1 MDEAEEFDLVV
12 IGAGAAGLAASA
24 TAALAGLRVVLLEA
38 SDRVGGTCAI
48 SAGCAWLPNT
58 MLSREDDPNAARRY
72 LDHVVGN
79 ESRAEMREAFLARA
93 PEMVAELQN
102 AGAIDLAPFAH
113 HPDYHT
119 DLPGAVTRGRALGAQ
134 PFDGRKLGSA
144 FGLVKPP
151 LPEFTIMGGM
161 MVDRTDIGHLL
172 RATRS
177 LASFRHAAG
186 LMLRH
191 GRDRLT
197 GPRGRRLVMGNALVG
212 RLLAFLIDRGVE
224 IRTGCRVDRIVVS
237 DGRAT
242 GVAIGKQQI
251 VAHCGIVVCTGGFSH
266 HARLRQDLFPDPVA
280 EQSVVPDTNTGG
292 GVDLLLGA
300 GGQLE
305 RGYSNAAFWAPASV
319 RTRSDGSKAVFP
331 HLLLD
336 RAKPGIIAVDASGR
350 RFVDEST
357 SYHRFVE
364 GMYQAGA
371 ITCHLVCN
379 AAFIRQYGLG
389 VIRPMTR
396 RLGPWV
402 AEGYLAEGRD
412 IKAIATAIGADPA
425 VLADSFARNDRYA
438 AEGRDPEFN
447 RGSTAYSRNLG
458 DPDHIGP
465 NPCLGPMGEGPYYAV
480 RLHTADIGTAMGI
493 VTDTEARVLD
503 AAGAHIPGLYA
514 AGADMA
520 SVMGGSYPGPG
531 ITIGP
536 ALTFGH
542 VAARHAATLKET

>member
-24 TAALAGLRVVLLEA
+24 TAALAGLRVVVLEA
-38 SDRVGGTCAI
+38 TDRVGGTCAI

-251 VAHCGIVVCTGGFSH
+251 AAHCGIVVCTGGFSH
-266 HARLRQDLFPDPVA
+266 HARLRQDLFPDPLA

-292 GVDLLLGA
+292 GLDLLLGA

-305 RGYSNAAFWAPASV
+305 RGYSTAAFWAPASV

-357 SYHRFVE
+357 SYHRFVQ
-364 GMYQAGA
+364 GMYRAGA
-371 ITCHLVCN
+371 IPCHLVCN

-389 VIRPMTR
+389 VIHPMTR

-480 RLHTADIGTAMGI
+480 CLHPADIGTAMGI
-493 VTDTEARVLD
+493 VTDTQARVLD
-503 AAGAHIPGLYA
+503 AAGAPIPGLYA

-542 VAARHAATLKET
+542 VAARHAATSKET

>member
-58 MLSREDDPNAARRY
+58 MLSREDDPDAARQY

-79 ESRAEMREAFLARA
+79 DSRAEMREAFLARA

-119 DLPGAVTRGRALGAQ
+119 DLPGAVTWGRALGAQ

-144 FGLVKPP
+144 FRLVKPP

-172 RATRS
+172 RATRN

-224 IRTGCRVDRIVVS
+224 IRTGCRVDRI
-237 DGRAT
+237 
-242 GVAIGKQQI
+242 
-251 VAHCGIVVCTGGFSH
+251 
-266 HARLRQDLFPDPVA
+266 
-280 EQSVVPDTNTGG
+280 
-292 GVDLLLGA
+292 
-300 GGQLE
+300 
-305 RGYSNAAFWAPASV
+305 
-319 RTRSDGSKAVFP
+319 
-331 HLLLD
+331 
-336 RAKPGIIAVDASGR
+336 
-350 RFVDEST
+350 
-357 SYHRFVE
+357 
-364 GMYQAGA
+364 
-371 ITCHLVCN
+371 
-379 AAFIRQYGLG
+379 
-389 VIRPMTR
+389 
-396 RLGPWV
+396 
-402 AEGYLAEGRD
+402 
-412 IKAIATAIGADPA
+412 
-425 VLADSFARNDRYA
+425 
-438 AEGRDPEFN
+438 
-447 RGSTAYSRNLG
+447 
-458 DPDHIGP
+458 
-465 NPCLGPMGEGPYYAV
+465 
-480 RLHTADIGTAMGI
+480 
-493 VTDTEARVLD
+493 
-503 AAGAHIPGLYA
+503 
-514 AGADMA
+514 
-520 SVMGGSYPGPG
+520 
-531 ITIGP
+531 
-536 ALTFGH
+536 
-542 VAARHAATLKET
+542 